1 MDKTKLVKNSFY
13 NVCYKLLNI
22 IFPLIASIYTARIL
36 MADSIGK
43 VAAAQNIVS
52 YFTMIATMGIPIYGV
67 KVIAQYRV
75 GSKEGESTFFELFTI
90 NAVLSIL
97 SSIGYYLLITFSPY
111 FDGKE
116 ILYYVTGINILF
128 NVINVDWYYQ
138 GIQEYKYI
146 TIRSFS
152 IKLLSLL
159 ALILFVKKE
168 SDYILY
174 AFISSAAL
182 VSNYLFN
189 IIRIRRFIHKPEI
202 ESLDIRQHISHVIM
216 LFVSSIAIEI
226 YVLADTTMLD
236 HMTNSSIVGYYTISL
251 KVIRVIRNVVT
262 AISAVFLPQLSY
274 SYSNKDYK
282 TFMHL
287 ANRGISILLTLSIP
301 CALGLFMVADD
312 FVIVFYGTGYIQSI
326 NTIKIL
332 AFSVVSV
339 ALSNF
344 LGTQLLVTIGKEK
357 VTTLS
362 TICGAFLNITLNYF
376 LITKLLH
383 NGAAIASMLTEMLVM
398 FIQAIMIRK
407 YMRLKFCFWKPL
419 ISSVTMC
426 LAVFVVRQ
434 SIVVPIVRL
443 ILSCSAG
450 VVVYIAVAY
459 MIKDTVVVD
468 ATNMIKKRVRYNL
481 AHRRENDND

>member
-1 MDKTKLVKNSFY
+1 MDKTNLVKNSFY

-22 IFPLIASIYTARIL
+22 IFPLVTSIYVARIL

-52 YFTMIATMGIPIYGV
+52 YFTMIATMGIPVYGV
-67 KVIAQYRV
+67 KAIAQYRI
-75 GSKEGESTFFELFTI
+75 GSKEAESTFFELFTV
-90 NAVLSIL
+90 NAVLSVL
-97 SSIGYYLLITFSPY
+97 SSIGYYLLITLSSY

-116 ILYYVTGINILF
+116 ILYYVTGINVLF
-128 NVINVDWYYQ
+128 NVLNVDWYYQ

-146 TIRSFS
+146 TIRSFFV
-152 IKLLSLL
+152 KLLSLV
-159 ALILFVKKE
+159 ALVLLVKKE

-182 VSNYLFN
+182 VANYLFN

-202 ESLDIRQHISHVIM
+202 ESLNIRKHISHVLM

-226 YVLADTTMLD
+226 YVLADITMLD
-236 HMTNSSIVGYYTISL
+236 YMTNSSIVGYYTVSM
-251 KVIRVIRNVVT
+251 KVIRVIRNVVA

-274 SYSNKDYK
+274 SYNNKDNK

-301 CALGLFMVADD
+301 CALGLFMIADD
-312 FVIVFYGTGYIQSI
+312 FVIVFYGEGYIQSI

-332 AFSVVSV
+332 SFSIISV

-344 LGTQLLVTIGKEK
+344 LGTQLLVTIGREK
-357 VTTLS
+357 ITTLS

-376 LITKLLH
+376 LIAKLSH

-398 FIQAIMIRK
+398 FIQVIMIRK
-407 YMRLKFCFWKPL
+407 YLKLRFPLWKPL
-419 ISSVTMC
+419 ISSFTMC
-426 LAVFVVRQ
+426 LFVFVIRQ
-434 SIVVPIVRL
+434 FFDSPIIRL
-443 ILSCSAG
+443 ILSCSVGAG
-450 VVVYIAVAY
+450 AYIAVAY
-459 MIKDTVVVD
+459 MIKDAVVIDSV
-468 ATNMIKKRVRYNL
+468 NMTKERLCNSLIN
-481 AHRRENDND
+481 RRRR